1 MNHRINMSDF
11 LSDLKELPFVKCPAN
26 SVSQLYDQY
35 VQDLSC
41 ILDRHA
47 PLVSS
52 LKTKQ
57 RADWL
62 SETYHLPKSLRL
74 NLNELGIKIK
84 VNTTGVVFD
93 VKLPGVIILQTG
105 TKLSITGN

>member
-1 MNHRINMSDF
+1 MSDF
-11 LSDLKELPFVKCPAN
+11 RSDLKEMPFVKCPAN

-41 ILDRHA
+41 IFYRHA

-57 RADWL
+57 SADWS
-62 SETYHLPKSLRL
+62 SETYCLAKSLRHQ
-74 NLNELGIKIK
+74 LNELGVKAK
-84 VNTTGVVFD
+84 VNTTRVVFD
-93 VKLPGVIILQTG
+93 VKLPGVIILQTR
-105 TKLSITGN
+105 TSCLLQETNL

>member
-1 MNHRINMSDF
+1 MSDF
-11 LSDLKELPFVKCPAN
+11 QSDLKEMPFVKCPAN

-35 VQDLSC
+35 VHDLSR

-62 SETYHLPKSLRL
+62 AETYHLAKSLRHQF
-74 NLNELGIKIK
+74 ERAWHKDK
-84 VNTTGVVFD
+84 
-93 VKLPGVIILQTG
+93 
-105 TKLSITGN
+105 S

>member
-1 MNHRINMSDF
+1 MSDF
-11 LSDLKELPFVKCPAN
+11 QSDLKEMPFVKCPAN

-35 VQDLSC
+35 VQDLSS

-57 RADWL
+57 RAD
-62 SETYHLPKSLRL
+62 
-74 NLNELGIKIK
+74 
-84 VNTTGVVFD
+84 
-93 VKLPGVIILQTG
+93 
-105 TKLSITGN
+105 

>member
-1 MNHRINMSDF
+1 MSAF
-11 LSDLKELPFVKCPAN
+11 RSDLKEMPFVKCPAN

-41 ILDRHA
+41 VLDRHA

-57 RADWL
+57 LADWL
-62 SETYHLPKSLRL
+62 SESYRLYKSLGR
-74 NLNELGIKIK
+74 E
-84 VNTTGVVFD
+84 FE
-93 VKLPGVIILQTG
+93 
-105 TKLSITGN
+105 